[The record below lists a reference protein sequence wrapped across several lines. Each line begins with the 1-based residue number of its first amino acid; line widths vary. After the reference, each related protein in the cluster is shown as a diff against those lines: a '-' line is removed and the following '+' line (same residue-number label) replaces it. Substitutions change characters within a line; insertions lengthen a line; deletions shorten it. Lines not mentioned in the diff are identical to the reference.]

1 MQGLTLLSRL
11 GACGRTTAISLV
23 VLAIL
28 ALSLWSP
35 TASRV
40 VIVLVV
46 LLALILSIYQIISAA
61 RNGHEVSFQ
70 AIPDALRKFFED
82 EDDTRIPL
90 PFFPKKDHV
99 AHKPDS
105 GRR

>member
-1 MQGLTLLSRL
+1 MR
-11 GACGRTTAISLV
+11 RTTAISLV
-23 VLAIL
+23 VLVML

-46 LLALILSIYQIISAA
+46 LLALILSIYQIISAT
-61 RNGHEVSFQ
+61 RHGHAVSFQ
-70 AIPDALRKFFED
+70 AIPAALRKFFED

-90 PFFPKKDHV
+90 RFFPKK
-99 AHKPDS
+99 
-105 GRR
+105 RRAANPVRSDQR